1 MADKQLAYDT
11 RGKNDLFADDD
22 PLAELARIV
31 GFEPRVAANTVTETA
46 RREPALD
53 LEDELGREF
62 DRYDSPRPLAE
73 LDRPAEPISDDVT
86 PEDYVEP
93 VLDAS
98 PAAEHA
104 EAPEPVSV
112 SVAAVEVEEAA
123 LPAAG
128 NADTTAAD
136 WAEQLSPS
144 PMRRCNRPSAVR
156 GT

>member
-1 MADKQLAYDT
+1 M
-11 RGKNDLFADDD
+11 
-22 PLAELARIV
+22 AELARIV

-73 LDRPAEPISDDVT
+73 LDRPAEPFSDDVT

-98 PAAEHA
+98 PAAERA
-104 EAPEPVSV
+104 EVPEPVSV
-112 SVAAVEVEEAA
+112 APVEAEEVEAEEEVA

-128 NADTTAAD
+128 NGDASAAD
-136 WAEQLSPS
+136 WGSSFPPSPS
-144 PMRRCNRPSAVR
+144 PSPRHRCNRPSAVR
-156 GT
+156 AT